1 MNGGERMT
9 KRKIL
14 VVEDEAELTGA
25 IRIRLEQAGYE
36 VLTAYDGQ
44 EGLEKARA
52 ENPDLIV
59 LDLMLPKIDGYK
71 VCRMLKFDEKYKK
84 IPVVMLTARAQER
97 DEDLGYEVGADAF
110 ITKPFKYQVLLA
122 KIAELLG
129 GSVFKSL

>member
-1 MNGGERMT
+1 MT
-9 KRKIL
+9 KKKIL

-25 IRIRLEQAGYE
+25 IQIRLEQAGYE
-36 VLTAYDGQ
+36 VLIAYDGQ
-44 EGLEKARA
+44 EALEKARA

-71 VCRMLKFDEKYKK
+71 VCRLLKFDGKYKK
-84 IPVVMLTARAQER
+84 IPVVMLTARAQEK
-97 DEDLGYEVGADAF
+97 DENLGYEVGADAF

-129 GSVFKSL
+129 DSVFKPL

>member
-1 MNGGERMT
+1 MT
-9 KRKIL
+9 KKKKIL

-25 IRIRLEQAGYE
+25 IQIRLEQAGYE
-36 VLTAYDGQ
+36 VLIAYDGQ
-44 EGLEKARA
+44 EALEKART

-71 VCRMLKFDEKYKK
+71 VCRLLKFDGKYKK
-84 IPVVMLTARAQER
+84 IPVVMLTARAQEK
-97 DEDLGYEVGADAF
+97 DENLGYEVGADAF

-129 GSVFKSL
+129 DSVFKPL

>member
-1 MNGGERMT
+1 MT
-9 KRKIL
+9 KRKVL

-52 ENPDLIV
+52 ENPDLII

-84 IPVVMLTARAQER
+84 IPVVMLTARAQEK

-129 GSVFKSL
+129 DSVFKPL